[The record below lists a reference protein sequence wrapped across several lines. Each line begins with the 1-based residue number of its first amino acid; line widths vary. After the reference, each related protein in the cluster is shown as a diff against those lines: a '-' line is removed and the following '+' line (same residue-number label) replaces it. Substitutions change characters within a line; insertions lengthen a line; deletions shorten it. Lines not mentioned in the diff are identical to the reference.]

1 MKRMIPWFPLVVAAL
16 WVLLVA
22 MTITDMARF
31 SAAAGAPAARATLK
45 AQSQA
50 RKVCAGPN
58 GAC

>member
-1 MKRMIPWFPLVVAAL
+1 MIRTMPWFPLVVAAL

-31 SAAAGAPAARATLK
+31 SAASGAPAARATL
-45 AQSQA
+45 QSQVQA
-50 RKVCAGPN
+50 RKACKVPN